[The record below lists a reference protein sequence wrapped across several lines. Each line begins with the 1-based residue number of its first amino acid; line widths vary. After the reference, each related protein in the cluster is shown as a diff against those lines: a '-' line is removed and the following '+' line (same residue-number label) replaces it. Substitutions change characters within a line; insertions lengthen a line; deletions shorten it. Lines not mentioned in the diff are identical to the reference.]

1 MRSDWLHKQKFH
13 NDLCFTRMTFD
24 IRIREILTAQVYT
37 KAVMNETHQW
47 ATAKKDTEKQY

>member
-47 ATAKKDTEKQY
+47 ATDKKDTEKQY